1 MTNKLT
7 HYQKMDRLRSLYIK
21 HCERFGRLSYERYLG
36 VLDGLDLATEL
47 NESIKTFE
55 NDLRNVKNI
64 PSTNNMKGG
73 YYGIKQQADS
83 EDT

>member
-21 HCERFGRLSYERYLG
+21 HCEKFGRLSNERYLG

-73 YYGIKQQADS
+73 YHGIKQQADS
-83 EDT
+83 EEN